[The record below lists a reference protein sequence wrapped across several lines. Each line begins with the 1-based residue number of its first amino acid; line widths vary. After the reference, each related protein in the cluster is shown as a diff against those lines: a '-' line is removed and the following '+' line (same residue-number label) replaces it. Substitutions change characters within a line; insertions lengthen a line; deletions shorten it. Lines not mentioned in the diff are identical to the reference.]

1 MRRVQKLT
9 IIAKGITLMTQINT
23 ARLDQAYGQLQ
34 AYAARDPRLD
44 TPFYQYLTHHTNTD
58 LQRINIKNLAEAWHT
73 PERALLVWML
83 YATRVGVLDLYW
95 ESHCPHC
102 QNLNQL
108 TTRMGDLK
116 AADSCETCH
125 AQFQTHADQNIEVRF
140 SVSTSIYP
148 QRELLIERIPLPIM
162 PANFDFNQPLPVLFR
177 PAISAKDVMLLP
189 EFKVIF
195 GQEMLSQRESLNI
208 QSLTFLFTDI
218 TGSTALYQQLGDVRA
233 YNLVRDHFDVLFRE
247 IDQNNGNV
255 VKTIG
260 DAVMAVFDAP
270 EHALQAALAV
280 QRSIREFNLGRSI
293 ETGRV
298 LVKIGVHSGVTIAVN
313 LNNTLDYFGNTV
325 NMAARIQGQS
335 RSEEVLF
342 SEEVY
347 RDHGVQTLLASDPH
361 LQITH
366 SLFELH
372 GIGEKQLYSAMLPS
386 KR

>member
-1 MRRVQKLT
+1 
-9 IIAKGITLMTQINT
+9 MTDINT

-34 AYAARDPRLD
+34 AHLARDPQWD
-44 TPFYQYLTHHTNTD
+44 MPFYQYLTTHTNTD
-58 LQRINIKNLAEAWHT
+58 LQHINVPQLAQAWQT
-73 PERALLVWML
+73 TQRALIVWML

-102 QNLNQL
+102 QNLNQI
-108 TTRMGDLK
+108 TTRMGDLTP
-116 AADSCETCH
+116 DTSCGICH

-140 SVSTSIYP
+140 SVSTAIFP
-148 QRELLIERIPLPIM
+148 ERELLIERIPLPTL
-162 PANFDFNQPLPVLFR
+162 PADFDFSQPFPVVFK
-177 PAISAKDVMLLP
+177 PSISAKDVMLIP
-189 EFKVIF
+189 EFKLIF

-233 YNLVRDHFDVLFRE
+233 YNLVRDHFDVLFRA
-247 IDQNNGNV
+247 IDQNQGNV

-260 DAVMAVFDAP
+260 DAVMAVFATP
-270 EHALQAALAV
+270 EQALKAALSV
-280 QRSIREFNLGRSI
+280 QKSIREFNAERTV
-293 ETGRV
+293 ENGRV
-298 LVKIGVHSGVTIAVN
+298 LVKIGLHHGVTIAVN

-342 SEEVY
+342 SEEIY
-347 RDHGVQTLLASDPH
+347 RDQGVQAVLKDDPQ
-361 LQITH
+361 LQVSH
-366 SLFELH
+366 SLFDLH
-372 GIGEKQLYSAMLPS
+372 GIGERQLYSVMLGAKT